1 MSTTI
6 KIKDVVIDWKGS
18 HFQQISA
25 GIKYNKRMNGTN
37 VGAGDIF
44 RSRPLRIY
52 RKEIASSD
60 IEHCNPRISMS
71 IDDLNKPGGT
81 ITTSAPTNRGLATVE
96 DITYSNNKCDHPSAN
111 ELCSTFLSAENN
123 ARRRVRSSGMLR
135 PKYNPNTNNSTYCTT
150 SGQYLSSRSR
160 TFDQNKYFHVR
171 LGDDTAKPGSSGSI
185 QNVYSANG
193 LSDCT
198 KFVITTTSFRYK
210 WIDGIDYTVNMS
222 AGSYNIDDLNK
233 ALHLTMESNKHFY
246 VITPSR
252 VRLYL
257 LNFQYDTLTDR
268 IILQSTT
275 TNDFLHG
282 EANGY
287 TLPPVANLASIAWST
302 TIPTAPLRANPSIIL
317 SGYVAQ
323 LIGFDAGTY
332 PPEQNNTVDVVSIS
346 GTSMPLIKPTYV
358 PVYYKP
364 NNPQFAVQGA
374 VSSGDLINRKKY
386 DTITSVGASFRSA
399 YGNQTA
405 NALAYGSSMYGYTAK
420 EKIGYP
426 AKKTPTFPKYSDKMV
441 TCELSKIAHAI

>member
-6 KIKDVVIDWKGS
+6 KIKDVVIDWKGT

-25 GIKYNKRMNGTN
+25 GIKYNKIMNGTN

-171 LGDDTAKPGSSGSI
+171 LGDNTAKPGSSGSI

-193 LSDCT
+193 LSGCV
-198 KFVITTTSFRYK
+198 KHAIPNTSFQYK
-210 WIDGIDYTVNMS
+210 WIDGIDYTVNIS
-222 AGSYNIDDLNK
+222 AGSYNIDDLNSV
-233 ALHLTMESNKHFY
+233 LHMTMESNKHFY
-246 VITPSR
+246 VINPFKT
-252 VRLYL
+252 RLYL
-257 LNFQYDTLTDR
+257 LKFEYDTLSDR
-268 IILQSTT
+268 VIINSISTNRTIHLEPNYSWPQEANPALILWTTLIPYEPLQS
-275 TNDFLHG
+275 
-282 EANGY
+282 
-287 TLPPVANLASIAWST
+287 
-302 TIPTAPLRANPSIIL
+302 NPSIIV
-317 SGYVAQ
+317 SGPISQA
-323 LIGFDAGTY
+323 IGFDVGTY
-332 PPEQNNTVDVVSIS
+332 PPNQNNISDVSIS
-346 GTSMPLIKPTYV
+346 GTSMPLLKPTYV

-405 NALAYGSSMYGYTAK
+405 NALAYGSSMYGYTIK
-420 EKIGYP
+420 DKIGYP
-426 AKKTPTFPKYSDKMV
+426 AKKTPTFPKFSDTMV
-441 TCELSKIAHAI
+441 PCELSKIANAI

>member
-6 KIKDVVIDWKGS
+6 KIKDVVIDWKGT

-25 GIKYNKRMNGTN
+25 GIKYNKRMNGVN

-81 ITTSAPTNRGLATVE
+81 ITTSAPTNGGLATVE
-96 DITYSNNKCDHPSAN
+96 DITYSNNKCDHPSAH

-123 ARRRVRSSGMLR
+123 AKRRVRSSGMLR

-171 LGDDTAKPGSSGSI
+171 LGDNTAKPGSSGSI

-193 LSDCT
+193 LADCT
-198 KFVITTTSFRYK
+198 KVVIASTSFQYK
-210 WIDGIDYTVNMS
+210 WIDGINYTVNLI
-222 AGSYNIDDLNK
+222 AGSYNIDDLNRT
-233 ALHLTMESNKHFY
+233 LQMTMESNKHFY
-246 VITPSR
+246 VINPSL

-257 LNFQYDTLTDR
+257 INFQYDMLTER
-268 IILQSTT
+268 IIIQSTT
-275 TNDFLHG
+275 TNDVLHD
-282 EANGY
+282 ESKGY
-287 TLPPVANLASIAWST
+287 TLPPVPNLAAIAWAN
-302 TIPTAPLRANPSIIL
+302 TIPTAPLCANPSIIL
-317 SGYVAQ
+317 SSYLAQ
-323 LIGFDAGTY
+323 LIGFNAGTY
-332 PPEQNNTVDVVSIS
+332 PPNQNNTSDVSIS
-346 GTSMPLIKPTYV
+346 GTSMPLLKPKYI
-358 PVYYKP
+358 PIYYKP

-386 DTITSVGASFRSA
+386 DTITSVGSSFRSA

-405 NALAYGSSMYGYTAK
+405 NALAYGSSMYGYTVK
-420 EKIGYP
+420 DKIGYP
-426 AKKTPTFPKYSDKMV
+426 AKKTPTFPKYSDTMV
-441 TCELSKIAHAI
+441 PCELSKIANAI